1 MAAVTRHP
9 QRREQVLAAALTV
22 FATFGFRRTS
32 MDAVAEAADISRPGL
47 YFMFSGKEELFHE
60 TMRQALE
67 TALGDARTA
76 LAAPETDLHTR
87 VVAALDANMG
97 RYVGTHINA
106 GLEDLLANGAAPLHA
121 MYDAYRAAFLDALTE
136 AIAPAPIRSAGATPR
151 QIAEVLQ
158 AAAEGWKHRVADR
171 PEYVQKLTMT
181 VEVALPT
188 PSTRRR

>member
-1 MAAVTRHP
+1 
-9 QRREQVLAAALTV
+9 
-22 FATFGFRRTS
+22 

-47 YFMFSGKEELFHE
+47 YFLFSGKDELFHE

-76 LAAPETDLHTR
+76 LAAPDTDLQTR

-106 GLEDLLANGAAPLHA
+106 GLEDLLQNGEAPLHA
-121 MYDAYRAAFLDALTE
+121 MYDDYRVAFLDALTE
-136 AIAPAPIRSAGATPR
+136 ALAPAAGPATGRASAR

-171 PEYVQKLTMT
+171 SEYVEKLTMT
-181 VEVALPT
+181 VEVALP
-188 PSTRRR
+188 PSSTRRH